1 MPAFR
6 QSLRLAAKRLGKSGI
21 DFVITLALYFLFY
34 FTGHGILAL
43 LCVLALIPPG
53 IILLIRGTR
62 YVKQHSLWS
71 VRNRLLFVYGLFGF
85 VPLMLLFLLV
95 VLSAWALMSE
105 LAIYLASSAL
115 ERRVEAVSNA
125 ADFLHSLPVDQ
136 RPGAAAH
143 LLGAHSQDFPGVS
156 IYLTD
161 QTGEHRFPPTSP
173 PLQLPPGWKTVSG
186 LLFNR
191 GHFYAWAHVVENQHQ
206 EITLLAPLSDETISN
221 LV

>member
-115 ERRVEAVSNA
+115 DRHIEAVRDA
-125 ADFLHSLPVDQ
+125 ADFLHGVPVPL
-136 RPGAAAH
+136 RPEAAAH
-143 LLGAHSQDFPGVS
+143 LLGAHTEEFPGVA
-156 IYLTD
+156 IYLKD
-161 QTGEHRFPPTSP
+161 ETGAHRFPANSP
-173 PLQLPPGWKTVSG
+173 LLEVPP
-186 LLFNR
+186 
-191 GHFYAWAHVVENQHQ
+191 
-206 EITLLAPLSDETISN
+206 
-221 LV
+221 

>member
-115 ERRVEAVSNA
+115 ERRVEALRSSAEFLQKVPIQDRPMA
-125 ADFLHSLPVDQ
+125 AEHVI
-136 RPGAAAH
+136 
-143 LLGAHSQDFPGVS
+143 GAHSQD
-156 IYLTD
+156 Y
-161 QTGEHRFPPTSP
+161 
-173 PLQLPPGWKTVSG
+173 
-186 LLFNR
+186 
-191 GHFYAWAHVVENQHQ
+191 
-206 EITLLAPLSDETISN
+206 
-221 LV
+221 